1 MIRAELRAKVASV
14 CNALISEGFL
24 PESKY
29 EFEIVDPAKKE
40 HGDFSCNF
48 ALLASKSAGKPPREI
63 AKKIAESLKHEKIFE
78 DVSVAG
84 PGFINFKLSDG
95 FLKAACQTAFE
106 LGENVGRLKCEKPKK
121 ILVEFVSVNPN
132 GPIHCGHGRG
142 AAYGDTLCRVL
153 DAFGHQV
160 SREFYVNDGLNSLQM
175 QLFALSVKAKY
186 REKLGLDY
194 EFPED
199 GYQGDYIEQVAEQIL
214 QDFGDAKKD
223 AALSFWQPH
232 AQELMLE
239 LQRKDL
245 ERFGVVFDTWFSE
258 QSLFDNG
265 EVDEAIEELKKRG
278 WTYEHEGALWF
289 KTTDFGDDK
298 DRVLVRSNGQKTYIA
313 SDIAYHRDKLER
325 GFDYLINVWGADHH
339 GYITR
344 TRAGIEALGY
354 EGDRFCV
361 EIMQIVRFMKSGTP
375 VTMSKRAGEMV
386 RLSELMDELG
396 VDVARFFY
404 LMRSHEAHMDF
415 DLDLAKEDS
424 ERNPVYYAQYAHARI
439 CSLLSRAKE
448 SGYEGDVKGFRSWN
462 LHEAERG
469 LIVKIWDLAF
479 EVERCASD
487 HQVHRLTA
495 YATELARAYHNFYD
509 KCRVLDEN
517 AQEISSARLVL
528 CEATASALRACFKL
542 LGISAPERM

>member
-1 MIRAELRAKVASV
+1 MIRAELRAKVVSA
-14 CNALISEGFL
+14 CNALISDGFL

-63 AKKIAESLKHEKIFE
+63 AEKITELLIQEKIFE
-78 DVSVAG
+78 NVSVAG

-95 FLKAACQTAFE
+95 FLKVACQRAFE
-106 LGENVGRLKCEKPKK
+106 LGENVGRLKCESPKR

-160 SREFYVNDGLNSLQM
+160 SKEFYVNDGLNSLQM

-199 GYQGDYIEQVAEQIL
+199 GYQGDYIEEVAEQIL
-214 QDFGDAKKD
+214 QEFGDAKKD
-223 AALSFWQPH
+223 ADLSFWQPH

-258 QSLFDNG
+258 QSLYDKG

-289 KTTDFGDDK
+289 KTTEFGDDK
-298 DRVLVRSNGQKTYIA
+298 DRVLVRANGQKTYIA
-313 SDIAYHRDKLER
+313 SDVAYHRDKLER

-339 GYITR
+339 GYVTR
-344 TRAGIEALGY
+344 TRAGIEAMGY
-354 EGDRFCV
+354 ERDRFCV
-361 EIMQIVRFMKSGTP
+361 EIIQIVRFMKSGKP
-375 VTMSKRAGEMV
+375 VAMSKRAGEMV

-415 DLDLAKEDS
+415 DLDLAKEHS
-424 ERNPVYYAQYAHARI
+424 ERNPVYYVQYAYARI

-448 SGYEGDVKGFRSWN
+448 SGFAGDVSGFSSWN
-462 LHEAERG
+462 LHESERD

-495 YATELARAYHNFYD
+495 YAIELARAYHNFYD
-509 KCRVLDEN
+509 KCRVLDEH
-517 AQEISSARLVL
+517 AREVSSARLVL

>member
-1 MIRAELRAKVASV
+1 MIRAELRAKVASA
-14 CNALISEGFL
+14 CNALISNGFL

-63 AKKIAESLKHEKIFE
+63 AEKITELLIQEKIFE
-78 DVSVAG
+78 AVSVAG
-84 PGFINFKLSDG
+84 PGFINFKLSDE
-95 FLKAACQTAFE
+95 FLKGACQTAFE
-106 LGENVGRLKCEKPKK
+106 LGENVGRLKCENPKK

-194 EFPED
+194 NFPED

-214 QDFGDAKKD
+214 QEFGEEKKD
-223 AALSFWQPH
+223 ADLSFWQPY

-258 QSLFDNG
+258 QSLYDKG
-265 EVDEAIEELKKRG
+265 EVDDAIEELKKRG

-289 KTTDFGDDK
+289 KTTEFGDDK
-298 DRVLVRSNGQKTYIA
+298 DRVLIRANGQKTYIA
-313 SDIAYHRDKLER
+313 SDVAYHRDKLER

-344 TRAGIEALGY
+344 TRASIEAMGY

-361 EIMQIVRFMKSGTP
+361 EIIQIVRFMKSGKP

-415 DLDLAKEDS
+415 DLDLAKENS

-448 SGYEGDVKGFRSWN
+448 SGYEGDVQGFRSWT
-462 LHEAERG
+462 LHEAERD
-469 LIVKIWDLAF
+469 LIIKIWDLAF

-495 YATELARAYHNFYD
+495 YAIELARAYHNFYD

-517 AQEISSARLVL
+517 AQDVSSARLVL
-528 CEATASALRACFKL
+528 CEATVSALRACFKL